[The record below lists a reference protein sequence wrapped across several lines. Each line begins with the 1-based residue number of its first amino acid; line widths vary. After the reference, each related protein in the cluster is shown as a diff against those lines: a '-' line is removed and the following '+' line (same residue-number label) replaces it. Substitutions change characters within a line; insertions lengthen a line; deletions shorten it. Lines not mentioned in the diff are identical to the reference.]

1 VAKYRITEDKTML
14 SVDVIKNFLN
24 NHSYWGK
31 NRTREQIISA
41 IENSMCFGM
50 FVNNSQIGFARVVT
64 DYTTMYYLA
73 DVFVVPEHQRKGYGR
88 KLIEHIVEHP
98 KLKKLLGIL
107 FTQSAHN
114 LYEEYGFSSR
124 DKRIAERVM
133 IKYI

>member
-1 VAKYRITEDKTML
+1 MDKYLITEDKTML
-14 SVDVIKNFLN
+14 SVDVIKDFLN

-31 NRTREQIISA
+31 NRTKEQILSA
-41 IENSMCFGM
+41 IDNSMCFGM
-50 FVNNSQIGFARVVT
+50 FVNNNQIGFARVVT

-114 LYEEYGFSSR
+114 LYEEYGFSIKN
-124 DKRIAERVM
+124 KRIAERVM
-133 IKYI
+133 IKFT